1 MDYGSNVARWTLNKD
16 SHQKENM
23 TKRISEASSKTG
35 YKTMKLVAGIFTQ
48 IIILDLLLPSMLD
61 YNNNNNK
68 NNLKSNDLLSI
79 SQT

>member
-1 MDYGSNVARWTLNKD
+1 
-16 SHQKENM
+16 M

-35 YKTMKLVAGIFTQ
+35 YKTMKLVAGIFTK
-48 IIILDLLLPSMLD
+48 ITILDLLLPSMLD